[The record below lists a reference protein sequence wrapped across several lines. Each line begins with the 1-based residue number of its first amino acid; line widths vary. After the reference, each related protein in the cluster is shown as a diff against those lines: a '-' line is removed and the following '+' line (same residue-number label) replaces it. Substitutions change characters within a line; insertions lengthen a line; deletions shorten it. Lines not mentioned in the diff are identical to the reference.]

1 MFKAVGSPM
10 SVPDY
15 LTHIRGAILKQM
27 NIPTFLKARSES
39 DRLGGFF
46 EMLFIGFA
54 LIMFI
59 SGIWNQVT
67 AALHLRAIWARL
79 CDQGGAVST
88 LLTRATDLLDL
99 FRAQK
104 SVVRRALSDVIRRG
118 EVALK
123 ACDPLRNSTSISIT
137 GTLWNSETL
146 LTPLRE
152 WFGTVDAYAAL
163 ATLPICRVRY
173 GPKAGIQVI
182 DLVHPCLPSCVP
194 NNYESSGHSLLTG
207 PNRGGKSTF
216 CKALGIA
223 VVTAQSW
230 GIAWASSMTLAPFA
244 AIHTALEPAGKLGH
258 ASTFEAEIVFA
269 KSVLE
274 SPERPLFVMMD
285 EIFHSTNA
293 VDGIRASGVYLE
305 ALYAKQGVCSLISTH
320 YRDLAERFGTGC
332 AAIFQMVAHEG
343 SPLVYTYKIAP
354 GVSDKSSVDEL
365 LIAHGLLQGTPGS
378 ADATAKKTSQPNQNK

>member
-10 SVPDY
+10 SIPDY

-67 AALHLRAIWARL
+67 AALHLRAIWNRL

-88 LLTRATDLLDL
+88 LIERAETLMET

-104 SVVRRALSDVIRRG
+104 PTVRRALQTILNG
-118 EVALK
+118 GTAALEK
-123 ACDPLRNSTSISIT
+123 CAHLRNSTSISIT

-152 WFGTVDAYAAL
+152 WFGTLDAYTAL
-163 ATLPICRVRY
+163 ATLPVCRVYFAPHSEKTRIV
-173 GPKAGIQVI
+173 AE
-182 DLVHPCLPSCVP
+182 DLVHPCLPSCVS
-194 NNYESSGHSLLTG
+194 NKYESSGHSLLTG
-207 PNRGGKSTF
+207 PNKGGKSTF

-223 VVTAQSW
+223 VLTAQSW
-230 GIAWASSMTLAPFA
+230 GVALASSMTLTPFG

-269 KSVLE
+269 KAVLE
-274 SPERPLFVMMD
+274 TYER
-285 EIFHSTNA
+285 
-293 VDGIRASGVYLE
+293 
-305 ALYAKQGVCSLISTH
+305 
-320 YRDLAERFGTGC
+320 
-332 AAIFQMVAHEG
+332 
-343 SPLVYTYKIAP
+343 
-354 GVSDKSSVDEL
+354 
-365 LIAHGLLQGTPGS
+365 
-378 ADATAKKTSQPNQNK
+378 